1 MSGAVSFVLGLLGLG
16 TAAGIDLGQSVSQ
29 KRKEAEMAREC
40 GWDAKGERAKMYE
53 RVRKEWYSIP
63 DGHPNCLEKWRI
75 DYPCDKGPAYRTK
88 YWFKD
93 HLDAKGIPYDDII
106 LDEVTGVNY
115 EKLLSRRMREAGK
128 KRRGWF

>member
-53 RVRKEWYSIP
+53 RVR
-63 DGHPNCLEKWRI
+63 
-75 DYPCDKGPAYRTK
+75 
-88 YWFKD
+88 
-93 HLDAKGIPYDDII
+93 
-106 LDEVTGVNY
+106 
-115 EKLLSRRMREAGK
+115 
-128 KRRGWF
+128 

>member
-1 MSGAVSFVLGLLGLG
+1 
-16 TAAGIDLGQSVSQ
+16 
-29 KRKEAEMAREC
+29 MAREC

-115 EKLLSRRMREAGK
+115 EKLLSRRMREVGK
-128 KRRGWF
+128 KHRGWF